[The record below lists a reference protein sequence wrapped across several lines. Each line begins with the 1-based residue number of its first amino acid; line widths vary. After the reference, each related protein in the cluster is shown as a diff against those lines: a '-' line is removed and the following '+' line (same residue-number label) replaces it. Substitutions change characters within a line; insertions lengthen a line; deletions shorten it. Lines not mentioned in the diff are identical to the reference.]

1 MDVLTGIKT
10 LISSVPQNIINLIS
24 NQNTEVVWFIMLILC
39 FLSILVFLRLFGYVG
54 LYVYSA
60 IAIIAANIQVLKQAN
75 FNFFSSINEKI
86 IPFYEPSPIAL
97 GTILF
102 ASTFLCTDILS
113 EYYGKEKAR
122 KNVLIGFCSF
132 FLMTILMLVTIGI
145 QPAEGEWVSMVQD
158 SLAILFTPMTSIFVA
173 SMIAYLI
180 SQYFDIW
187 FFNYLKTISSNK
199 LLWLRNNVSTAVSS
213 LIDNTIFSIFA
224 WIILN
229 PNPFPLSDVIMT
241 FILGV
246 YLLRVFIALLDTPFI
261 YLAKYFIPE
270 EKNPSPEMG

>member
-1 MDVLTGIKT
+1 MDVLAGIKT
-10 LISSVPQNIINLIS
+10 LISSVPQNIINSIS

-122 KNVLIGFCSF
+122 TNVLIGFCSF

>member
-1 MDVLTGIKT
+1 MDVLIGIKT
-10 LISSVPQNIINLIS
+10 LISSIPQNIINLIS
-24 NQNTEVVWFIMLILC
+24 NQNTEVVWFVMLILC
-39 FLSILVFLRLFGYVG
+39 FLAILVFLRLFGYVG

-75 FNFFSSINEKI
+75 FNIFSSINEKI

-132 FLMTILMLVTIGI
+132 LLMTILMLVTIGI
-145 QPAEGEWVSMVQD
+145 QPAEDEWVSMVQE

-187 FFNYLKTISSNK
+187 FFGYLKTVSSSK

-213 LIDNTIFSIFA
+213 LIDNTIFSLFA

-246 YLLRVFIALLDTPFI
+246 YLLRVFIAILDTPFI
-261 YLAKYFIPE
+261 YLAKNFIP
-270 EKNPSPEMG
+270 KDKDSYPEMG